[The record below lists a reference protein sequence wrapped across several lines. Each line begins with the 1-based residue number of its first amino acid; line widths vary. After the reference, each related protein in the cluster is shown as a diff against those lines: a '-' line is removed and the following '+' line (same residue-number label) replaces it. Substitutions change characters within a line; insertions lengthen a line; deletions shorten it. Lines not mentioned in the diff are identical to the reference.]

1 MNNIIPVIKPI
12 IIDKSYIVPVIKPII
27 EDKSNIVE
35 IEPTRNIKYDMI
47 KKETQIITIKPMPMI
62 EKSKQMKSTNLNFK
76 DNSKITNTK
85 IIKKTI
91 VFLGS
96 QYRCPSII
104 YKLNLPD
111 FTKIWLPGRTES
123 YAKQILNQECI
134 EYNISLT
141 DEELNSVII
150 KHLNDTEY
158 DDLLINS
165 YVILNQFTSS
175 ANNALLEC
183 IVLNIPIFCNRLPAV
198 EEYIGKDYPL
208 FFKDIDDLEKLIYNA
223 DKIKEAYEYIANM
236 NVLNKKLE
244 LDTFMHDIL
253 NSNITRSILR

>member
-1 MNNIIPVIKPI
+1 MNNLIPIIKPI
-12 IIDKSYIVPVIKPII
+12 IIDKSNIVETVPIIEKKVDVSEKQKIISIKPITLEKEPKVISIKPMTII
-27 EDKSNIVE
+27 EKPKEIKSINLKEKSNI
-35 IEPTRNIKYDMI
+35 IK
-47 KKETQIITIKPMPMI
+47 
-62 EKSKQMKSTNLNFK
+62 N
-76 DNSKITNTK
+76 
-85 IIKKTI
+85 KTI

-104 YKLNLPD
+104 YKLNVPD

-123 YAKQILNQECI
+123 YSRQILNEECI
-134 EYNISLT
+134 EYNIKLT
-141 DEELNSVII
+141 DEELNSVTI
-150 KHLNDTEY
+150 KQLNDIEY

-183 IVLNIPIFCNRLPAV
+183 IALNIPIFCNRLPAV

-208 FFKDIDDLEKLIYNA
+208 FFENIEDLEKLIYNA
-223 DKIKEAYEYIANM
+223 EKIKKGYEYIVNM
-236 NVLNKKLE
+236 NEHKKKLE
-244 LDTFMHDIL
+244 LDTFIHDIL

>member
-1 MNNIIPVIKPI
+1 MNNIIPVINPI
-12 IIDKSYIVPVIKPII
+12 TMDKSFIVPARKSIII
-27 EDKSNIVE
+27 EDKSRIVE
-35 IEPTRNIKYDMI
+35 IEPITNKKNNII
-47 KKETQIITIKPMPMI
+47 KKETQIISIKP
-62 EKSKQMKSTNLNFK
+62 TNLNFK
-76 DNSKITNTK
+76 NNSKITNTK

-183 IVLNIPIFCNRLPAV
+183 IALNIPIFCNRLPAV